1 MVKLR
6 RFFFPHHHEAD
17 DDSLYWTTNPY
28 SSVPSFAQLGSIRQE
43 ASGRMTLFAC
53 CARLCR
59 KANERPLAEKVC
71 DGLRDKFKRYLEGW
85 LVSPNKKLHQ
95 EFATE
100 FEFGWTTSQMIHCHA
115 HFLYAHAHAHFLY
128 AHTTQGSVS

>member
-1 MVKLR
+1 
-6 RFFFPHHHEAD
+6 
-17 DDSLYWTTNPY
+17 
-28 SSVPSFAQLGSIRQE
+28 
-43 ASGRMTLFAC
+43 MTLFAC

-100 FEFGWTTSQMIHCHA
+100 FEFGRGKYSLRYLCNFTMGRKNPWTPEIRTLKRVCEIR
-115 HFLYAHAHAHFLY
+115 
-128 AHTTQGSVS
+128 